1 MELIYELIG
10 KKRYHREI
18 LELSD
23 GGEIAL
29 DWLIHPNM
37 KKHSESDRHIIALI
51 PGVNGD
57 SEKMYAIALHQACIA
72 NEFDLVVINWRG
84 MGGVPLKVSF
94 LISNSHRFAR
104 LRRATTH
111 AT

>member
-1 MELIYELIG
+1 MEVIYELIG

-29 DWLIHPNM
+29 DWLIFPD
-37 KKHSESDRHIIALI
+37 KKQHTQSGRHIIALI

-57 SEKMYAIALHQACIA
+57 GEKMYAIALH
-72 NEFDLVVINWRG
+72 
-84 MGGVPLKVSF
+84 
-94 LISNSHRFAR
+94 
-104 LRRATTH
+104 
-111 AT
+111 